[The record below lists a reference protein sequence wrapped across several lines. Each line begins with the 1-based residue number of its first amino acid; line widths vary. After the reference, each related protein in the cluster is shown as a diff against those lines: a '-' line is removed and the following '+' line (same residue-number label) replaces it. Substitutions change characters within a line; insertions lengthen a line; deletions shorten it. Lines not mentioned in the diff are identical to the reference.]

1 MLYRC
6 YTKLLVQM
14 VHQIVYQKEKFHYQL
29 KLFDPSTAV
38 KLSITHEQPNQPLY
52 HNITTADTK

>member
-1 MLYRC
+1 
-6 YTKLLVQM
+6 M